1 MNRNQALAW
10 ELHRQ
15 RPMPVD
21 VRERDVLDDATRAAH
36 IREEMNEKKLPSP
49 TASQQQT
56 NSVESSATS
65 SRTEASSPAEERVY
79 QRLLRHSRIKAA
91 LAREDLPVN

>member
-15 RPMPVD
+15 RPMLVD
-21 VRERDVLDDATRAAH
+21 VRERDVLDDASHATH
-36 IREEMNEKKLPSP
+36 IREEMTEKKLAPP
-49 TASQQQT
+49 TASLQPT
-56 NSVESSATS
+56 RSVESTDAS
-65 SRTEASSPAEERVY
+65 SRTRASSPAEERIY
-79 QRLLRHSRIKAA
+79 QRLMRNKRIRAA